1 MVIGYIRVSKTEQ
14 NQDLQFDSLKKA
26 GCEKIYHEKISGASL
41 QRPEYIRMISE
52 LREGDVIVVWR
63 IDRLG
68 RTTYELIKLMV
79 EWKEMGVDFRSISE
93 GIDTSTKMGRLWYM
107 LSSVFAENE
116 REILMERTLAG
127 MEAARARGRVGGRPK
142 GLTKKSKELAS
153 LAATLY
159 QSKKYTTVQIC
170 EQLKIGSKATL
181 YNYLRHEGIE
191 IEGWTRNPKKNQDA
205 SDM

>member
-1 MVIGYIRVSKTEQ
+1 MIFGYVRVSKNEQ
-14 NQDLQFDSLKKA
+14 NQDLQFDALRKA
-26 GCEKIYHEKISGASL
+26 GCEKIFHEKVSGASKE
-41 QRPEYIRMISE
+41 RPEYAKMVSE
-52 LREGDVIVVWR
+52 LRKGDVIVVWR

-68 RTTYELIKLMV
+68 RATYELIKLMV

-159 QSKKYTTVQIC
+159 QSKKYTTDQIC
-170 EQLKIGSKATL
+170 KQLQIGSKTTL

-191 IEGWTRNPKKNQDA
+191 INGWLKNGVQV
-205 SDM
+205 S

>member
-14 NQDLQFDSLKKA
+14 NQDLQFDALKNV
-26 GCEKIYHEKISGASL
+26 GCEKIYHEKISGASN
-41 QRPEYIRMISE
+41 QRPEYTRMISE
-52 LREGDVIVVWR
+52 LRKGDVIVVWR

-142 GLTKKSKELAS
+142 GLTKKSKELAG

-159 QSKKYTTVQIC
+159 QSKKYTTKQIC
-170 EQLKIGSKATL
+170 DQLNIASKATL
-181 YNYLRHEGIE
+181 YKYLRHEGVA
-191 IEGWTRNPKKNQDA
+191 IEGWTRIPQKRHKK
-205 SDM
+205 